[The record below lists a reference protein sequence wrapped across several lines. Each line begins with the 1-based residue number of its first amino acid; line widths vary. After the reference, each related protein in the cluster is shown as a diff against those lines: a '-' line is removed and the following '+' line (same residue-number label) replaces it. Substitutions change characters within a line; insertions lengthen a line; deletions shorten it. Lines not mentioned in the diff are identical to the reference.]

1 MAQVVVTI
9 AGRTYRMNCED
20 GQEGHLQG
28 LARDID
34 TRTNELRGSFG
45 EIGDQRLVVMTALTI
60 ADELDAAKR
69 RIAALEAEVRD
80 AQSGID
86 RTSADARARIAELE
100 AAFDAAAVRVNRLID
115 VLNPPKG

>member
-34 TRTNELRGSFG
+34 ARTNELRGSFG

-69 RIAALEAEVRD
+69 RIEALEADIHTART
-80 AQSGID
+80 GID
-86 RTSADARARIAELE
+86 QTSAAAQARIADLE
-100 AAFDAAAVRVNRLID
+100 AAFDAAALRVNRLID

>member
-20 GQEGHLQG
+20 GQEAHLQG

-34 TRTNELRGSFG
+34 GRTAELRGSFG
-45 EIGDQRLVVMTALTI
+45 EIGDQRLVVMTALTV

-69 RIAALEAEVRD
+69 RIETLEAEVRG
-80 AQSGID
+80 A
-86 RTSADARARIAELE
+86 RTSLDQAGAEADRRVAALE
-100 AAFDAAAVRVNRLID
+100 AALDHAADRVNRMVA